1 MTRWS
6 NPFKTKARRTAERV
20 GRRVNALSEARSAV
34 RRERRAVNKR
44 QSKAEELRNKAVA
57 YEQQGR
63 PQLAKQTVKQF
74 IQIDREALARTLAVN
89 NMEYALEQVQIKDN
103 YEAFSRGMEL
113 VANLEELAQQAVD
126 PDVVRERIADM
137 TARNQDAIEPWVE
150 EVAGEPLN
158 VSASTQMTKEEDEAY
173 EQIVS
178 EAAGALES
186 EGEEF
191 AQVDAE
197 LERKMDAAI
206 AKE

>member
-1 MTRWS
+1 MNGWN
-6 NPFKTKARRTAERV
+6 NPFKSKARRTAERE
-20 GRRVNALSEARSAV
+20 GRRTNALSKSRSAV

-44 QSKAEELRNKAVA
+44 QANAEELRNKAVE

-74 IQIDREALARTLAVN
+74 IHIDREVLARTLAVN

-103 YEAFSRGMEL
+103 YEAFTRGMEL
-113 VANLEELAQQAVD
+113 VADFETLAQQAVD
-126 PDVVRERIADM
+126 PDVVRERVADM
-137 TARNQDAIEPWVE
+137 IARSQDAIEPWVE
-150 EVAGEPLN
+150 EDSGEPLSIAAN
-158 VSASTQMTKEEDEAY
+158 TQMTQEENEAY

-191 AQVDAE
+191 VQVDAE
-197 LERKMDAAI
+197 LERKMNVAI